1 MIVKMLKYTFLVYH
15 RQYDDFLERLR
26 SVGVLHIDELPEGV
40 GGNDSLRD
48 KMHTV
53 DQLDKKIKEAKALV
67 PADRIPASV
76 GNYVDA
82 DVMSGME
89 QIKADITKTTQ
100 SIRHLQSE
108 LKRMRVW
115 GVYDSKIIRQ
125 LNDAGYIMQFFQCK
139 ADKFNQEWEVEYN
152 AFKVTQEDKIQYFV
166 TVNKQ
171 EISIDEATVVTLN
184 ELNAEQLQHQIEEK
198 QYELTIEQCQLA
210 DWATANL
217 NNLIDLRNRIQSDAD
232 WDKAHLC
239 TLSAAE
245 EKVCLLSGYCPT
257 DKVEGLNNMLQEQG
271 VYYETAVPTEEDRTP
286 IKLEN
291 NWLVRMFEPLTR
303 MYGWPVYGEF
313 DPTPI
318 VAPFFLFFFALC
330 MGDAGYGLLLILFGW
345 LTMKEKIR
353 IEMFEGLGPIIIAL
367 GIGTFFVGIVLGT
380 FFGIDMT
387 QAEWCPDWLKAC
399 MIPSDSKIAGY
410 DTKMVLSI
418 CIGIFHIAL
427 AMIIKA
433 VIYTKRFG
441 WKKNINTWSWLVLIL
456 GALIIGIFMITDVF
470 SAEVAEWVL
479 IAIGAVSALGIYIF
493 NTPGRNPL
501 INIGSGLWETYN
513 VATGLIG
520 DVLSYVR
527 LYALGLAGGMLGNAF
542 NFLGLMILGDN
553 PNVGSW
559 IGFIVVL
566 IFGHLLNL
574 CMSALGAYVHP
585 LRLTF
590 VEFFKN
596 SGYEGKG
603 KKYQPFEVTIGK

>member
-26 SVGVLHIDELPEGV
+26 SVGVLHIDELQEGV
-40 GGNDSLRD
+40 GANDNLRD
-48 KMHTV
+48 KMQTV
-53 DQLDKKIKEAKALV
+53 ARLDRQIKEAKALV
-67 PADRIPASV
+67 PADKEPLAV
-76 GNYVDA
+76 GTYEDA
-82 DVMSGME
+82 EVMSGME

-100 SIRHLQSE
+100 TIQNLQSE
-108 LKRMRVW
+108 AKRMRAW
-115 GVYDSKIIRQ
+115 GNFDSRKIKQ
-125 LNDAGYIMQFFQCK
+125 LKDAGYILQFFQCK
-139 ADKFNQEWEVEYN
+139 TDKYNPLWETEYN
-152 AFKVTQEDKIQYFV
+152 AFKVAQEDKTLLFV
-166 TVNKQ
+166 TVNPH
-171 EISIDEATVVTLN
+171 EINIDEATAVTLN
-184 ELNAEQLQHQIEEK
+184 DLNFEQLQHQVEEQQK
-198 QYELTIEQCQLA
+198 ELVIEQCQLS
-210 DWATANL
+210 DWAMSNL
-217 NNLIDLRNRIQSDAD
+217 NNLTDLRNRIQSDAD

-239 TLSAAE
+239 TVSAAE
-245 EKVCLLSGYCPT
+245 EKVRLLSGFCPT
-257 DKVEGLNNMLQEQG
+257 DKADELNAMLKEQG
-271 VYYETAVPTEEDRTP
+271 IYYETTVPTEEDKTP

-291 NWLVRMFEPLTR
+291 NWFARMFEPLTR

-330 MGDAGYGLLLILFGW
+330 MGDAGYGLLLILFGY

-367 GIGTFFVGIVLGT
+367 GIGTFFVGIGLGT

-387 QAEWCPDWLKAC
+387 QADWCPEWLKAC
-399 MIPSDSKIAGY
+399 MIASDSKIAGY
-410 DTKMVLSI
+410 DAKMVLSI
-418 CIGIFHIAL
+418 CIGIFHISL

-441 WKKNINTWSWLVLIL
+441 WKKNISTWSWLVLIL
-456 GALIIGIFMITDVF
+456 GALTTGIFMITDVF
-470 SAEVAEWVL
+470 SADVAQWVL

-501 INIGSGLWETYN
+501 INMGSGLWETYN
-513 VATGLIG
+513 MATGLIG

-542 NFLGLMILGDN
+542 NFLGTMVLGDN

-559 IGFIVVL
+559 IGFIVIL

-603 KKYQPFEVTIGK
+603 KKYQPFEVIN